1 MLAKKEVNITNGTGS
16 GWSNIPARYDKS
28 DTSSGTGV
36 NTLHFGDIP
45 VDKVFFGND
54 VVDSIYL
61 GDNLVYGK

>member
-1 MLAKKEVNITNGTGS
+1 MATKKIELSIRS
-16 GWSNIPARYDKS
+16 A
-28 DTSSGTGV
+28 SGTGV

-54 VVDSIYL
+54 GVDSIYL